1 MKLIIIGGLGCL
13 GGVII
18 KERKPHSNWPTK
30 LSKKLQPLIN
40 INCAGHYNP
49 CLMLRFIKVMYLHIL
64 ELDKLERNDVP
75 FKLLLCNIH
84 ILSGLH
90 AGSFVKV
97 QRIGLVHED
106 SQLK

>member
-1 MKLIIIGGLGCL
+1 MG
-13 GGVII
+13 
-18 KERKPHSNWPTK
+18 T
-30 LSKKLQPLIN
+30 IN
-40 INCAGHYNP
+40 ILLVTDLEKELN
-49 CLMLRFIKVMYLHIL
+49 IVDIL

-90 AGSFVKV
+90 AGSFIKV

-106 SQLK
+106 SQSFGTLIRWTLHFEAVYLDILVEGDGEDELLVAVAH

>member
-40 INCAGHYNP
+40 IVCTVQALKPMSNATFY
-49 CLMLRFIKVMYLHIL
+49 KS
-64 ELDKLERNDVP
+64 DVP
-75 FKLLLCNIH
+75 AH
-84 ILSGLH
+84 SGT
-90 AGSFVKV
+90 
-97 QRIGLVHED
+97 
-106 SQLK
+106 